1 MKSQNLIIFFGI
13 AFFAIQSL
21 IFTTLY
27 NLNMPYTVDW
37 WGVNYLLDYVT
48 IGVFP
53 FEELLRPINDHVI
66 IFPRL
71 LVLPYLLLSSFDFG
85 NLLYIQW
92 GIMSLSLFTTYL
104 IIRRSESRLYWVL
117 IPISAFIFSPLA
129 NSNYWA
135 FIMLI
140 WFLPSLGIFSVI
152 WLLTK
157 TTINLKIL
165 VAAISIAIMAT
176 FSSIIGVLAW
186 LPGLVSL
193 IHFNYVEKK
202 WTDKKWLII
211 WILSLIITGL
221 VYYSSAPLSKLQ
233 VEPFSIFSIE
243 GYSFIATF
251 VAVPFKL
258 KYDFL
263 MISVG
268 TISIILSG
276 FCVYYFTIFKKKIK
290 IALPWM
296 LFLLTGIVG
305 AIMTRMGRVSDYHT
319 GNLPNYIPIGEL
331 FQIGLLVMISLIIL
345 DIKKNYKGKYKKIIL
360 VFFWAVIITQMILL
374 IPSYY
379 NGWWRGDY
387 YFKEKSDLL
396 DCYSLYHGQNCS
408 EIFSRILDDDGSSAL
423 MTFGML
429 NYWLENNLSFFGE
442 NNFNQQH
449 IDGLKKFEEIWI
461 DKRNILLGVG
471 EIETINNID
480 VTNSIKF
487 NLDTPTIVITG
498 WILDHNEQPLDI
510 IYLMVDE
517 KPLLQYDD
525 FQPISELTNNLE
537 INNDLKPNWEISFLS
552 GYFPEGCH
560 DITIAGLSNGK
571 KIILDQEIQLCKI
584 S

>member
-1 MKSQNLIIFFGI
+1 M
-13 AFFAIQSL
+13 
-21 IFTTLY
+21 
-27 NLNMPYTVDW
+27 
-37 WGVNYLLDYVT
+37 
-48 IGVFP
+48 
-53 FEELLRPINDHVI
+53 
-66 IFPRL
+66 
-71 LVLPYLLLSSFDFG
+71 
-85 NLLYIQW
+85 
-92 GIMSLSLFTTYL
+92 
-104 IIRRSESRLYWVL
+104 
-117 IPISAFIFSPLA
+117 
-129 NSNYWA
+129 NSKA
-135 FIMLI
+135 
-140 WFLPSLGIFSVI
+140 
-152 WLLTK
+152 
-157 TTINLKIL
+157 
-165 VAAISIAIMAT
+165 
-176 FSSIIGVLAW
+176 
-186 LPGLVSL
+186 
-193 IHFNYVEKK
+193 
-202 WTDKKWLII
+202 
-211 WILSLIITGL
+211 GL

-243 GYSFIATF
+243 GYIFIATF

-305 AIMTRMGRVSDYHT
+305 AIITRMGRVTDYYT

-360 VFFWAVIITQMILL
+360 VFFWTVIITQMILL

-387 YFKEKSDLL
+387 YFKEKSNVL
-396 DCYSLYHGQNCS
+396 DCYSLHPGQNCS
-408 EIFSRILDDDGSSAL
+408 KLFSKVFEYDIPQDRLDVL
-423 MTFGML
+423 IRFGML

-449 IDGLKKFEEIWI
+449 LDDLKKFGEIWI
-461 DKRNILLGVG
+461 DKKNILLGAG
-471 EIETINNID
+471 KIETINNID

-487 NLDTPTIVITG
+487 NLDTPIINISG
-498 WILDHNEQPLDI
+498 WILDHNGQQLDT

-525 FQPISELTNNLE
+525 FQPISDLTNNLE

-552 GYFPEGCH
+552 GYFPDGCH
-560 DITIAGLSNGK
+560 NVTIAGLKNDI
-571 KIILDQEIQLCKI
+571 KIKLEQEIQICKI

>member
-1 MKSQNLIIFFGI
+1 
-13 AFFAIQSL
+13 
-21 IFTTLY
+21 
-27 NLNMPYTVDW
+27 
-37 WGVNYLLDYVT
+37 
-48 IGVFP
+48 
-53 FEELLRPINDHVI
+53 
-66 IFPRL
+66 
-71 LVLPYLLLSSFDFG
+71 
-85 NLLYIQW
+85 
-92 GIMSLSLFTTYL
+92 
-104 IIRRSESRLYWVL
+104 
-117 IPISAFIFSPLA
+117 
-129 NSNYWA
+129 
-135 FIMLI
+135 
-140 WFLPSLGIFSVI
+140 
-152 WLLTK
+152 
-157 TTINLKIL
+157 
-165 VAAISIAIMAT
+165 
-176 FSSIIGVLAW
+176 
-186 LPGLVSL
+186 
-193 IHFNYVEKK
+193 
-202 WTDKKWLII
+202 
-211 WILSLIITGL
+211 
-221 VYYSSAPLSKLQ
+221 VYYSSAPSSKLQ

-305 AIMTRMGRVSDYHT
+305 AIITRMGRNTDYYT
-319 GNLPNYIPIGEL
+319 GNLPNYIPIAEL

-345 DIKKNYKGKYKKIIL
+345 DIKKNYQGKYKKIIL
-360 VFFWAVIITQMILL
+360 VFFWTVIITQMILL

-396 DCYSLYHGQNCS
+396 DCYSLYHGQNCAK
-408 EIFSRILDDDGSSAL
+408 IFSKGFEYENSQDRSYML
-423 MTFGML
+423 MKFGML

-442 NNFNQQH
+442 NNFNQQQ
-449 IDGLKKFEEIWI
+449 IDGLKKFEEIWT
-461 DKRNILLGVG
+461 DKRNIILGVG

-487 NLDTPTIVITG
+487 NLDTPTIIITG
-498 WILDHNEQPLDI
+498 WILDHNRQQLDI

-525 FQPISELTNNLE
+525 FKPMSDLTNNLE
-537 INNDLKPNWEISFLS
+537 INDDLKPNWEISLLS

-571 KIILDQEIQLCKI
+571 KIILDREIQLCKI